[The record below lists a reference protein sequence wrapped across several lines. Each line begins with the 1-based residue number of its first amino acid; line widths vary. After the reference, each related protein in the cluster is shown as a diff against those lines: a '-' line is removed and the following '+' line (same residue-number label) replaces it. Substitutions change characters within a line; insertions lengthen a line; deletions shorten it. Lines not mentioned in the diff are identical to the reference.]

1 MKDLIPVSKLVELFG
16 VEPETKDD
24 ETVVYYPG
32 GSSTLGE
39 LNKRAQEAGPNG
51 LMMGGASRART
62 QRKRRTVRRSNR
74 KANRKTR
81 QNRRK

>member
-1 MKDLIPVSKLVELFG
+1 MKGLIPVSKLVELFA
-16 VEPETKDD
+16 VEPEKKEDD
-24 ETVVYYPG
+24 TIVYYPG

-51 LMMGGASRART
+51 LMMGGASRVKT

-74 KANRKTR
+74 KVRRKTR
-81 QNRRK
+81 QNRKI